1 MRLSELLNLLLEG
14 TLAVSLRED
23 LQLNQPEDL
32 TNPEVHA
39 GVSDAV
45 TEAALENGLSVRG
58 AYAFGEWLAELC
70 TGWSTRYNNE
80 NDILMLDYAFGEAAY
95 NDPKQVIRLYLLPT
109 WGALSEHLQQVRVG
123 IKAAFEAAKA
133 L

>member
-1 MRLSELLNLLLEG
+1 MKLSELLNRLLEG

-23 LQLNQPEDL
+23 FDLPQPEALMHPD
-32 TNPEVHA
+32 VHSVI
-39 GVSDAV
+39 GDAV
-45 TEAALENGLSVRG
+45 AEAALANGLSVY
-58 AYAFGEWLAELC
+58 AATAFGEWLAELC

-80 NDILMLDYAFGEAAY
+80 NDILMLDDAFGRAAF
-95 NDPKQVIRLYLLPT
+95 NNPKEVIRLYLLPT

-123 IKAAFEAAKA
+123 IQAAFERAKA

>member
-1 MRLSELLNLLLEG
+1 MKLSELLNRLLEG

-32 TNPEVHA
+32 LRPEVHA
-39 GVSDAV
+39 AIGDAV
-45 TEAALENGLSVRG
+45 AEAALENGLSVRG
-58 AYAFGEWLAELC
+58 ATAFGEWVSELC
-70 TGWSTRYNNE
+70 TGWSTRYSNE

-95 NDPKQVIRLYLLPT
+95 NDPKQVIRLYLLPS
-109 WGALSEHLQQVRVG
+109 WDLLNEHLQQVRVG
-123 IKAAFEAAKA
+123 IQAAFEKAKA

>member
-1 MRLSELLNLLLEG
+1 MKLSELLNCLLEG
-14 TLAVSLRED
+14 TLAVSVRED

-32 TNPEVHA
+32 LRSEVHA
-39 GVSDAV
+39 AIGDSVA
-45 TEAALENGLSVRG
+45 EAALASGMTVRG

-70 TGWSTRYNNE
+70 TGWSTRYSNE

-95 NDPKQVIRLYLLPT
+95 GDPKQVIRLYLLPT
-109 WGALSEHLQQVRVG
+109 WDLLSEHLQQVRAG
-123 IKAAFEAAKA
+123 IQAVFEKAKA

>member
-1 MRLSELLNLLLEG
+1 MRLSELLNQLLEG
-14 TLAVSLRED
+14 TLAVSVRED
-23 LQLNQPEDL
+23 FDLPQPEALMHPD
-32 TNPEVHA
+32 VHSVI
-39 GVSDAV
+39 GDAV
-45 TEAALENGLSVRG
+45 AEAALENGLSVRG
-58 AYAFGEWLAELC
+58 AYAFGEWFSELLS
-70 TGWSTRYNNE
+70 GWSTRYANE

>member
-95 NDPKQVIRLYLLPT
+95 GDPKQVIRLYLLPT